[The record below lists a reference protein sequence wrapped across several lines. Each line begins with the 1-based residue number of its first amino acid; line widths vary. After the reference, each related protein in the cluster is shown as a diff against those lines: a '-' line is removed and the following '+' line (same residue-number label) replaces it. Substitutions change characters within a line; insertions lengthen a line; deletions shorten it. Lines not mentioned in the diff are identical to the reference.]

1 MLAVRLKTRS
11 EGCLLNSKKHLALFK
26 AYVQLTRPLG
36 IILIGFAT
44 VVGQIM
50 ALKRLPESFMLVFP
64 LLASALAT
72 ASSFAI
78 NDYLDVD
85 IDRINNP
92 ERPIPSGVVS
102 RESALR
108 FGIALFLAGFFASL
122 PTNFMATC
130 ILTVT
135 YGLSVFYSLFA
146 KRTGLFGNIIVA
158 FCVSI
163 GFVYGSISVTNSIN
177 PTVLYLSLLSF
188 FANLGRE
195 ITQSI
200 QDMDG
205 DKLKGVRSVAL
216 VHGSRFAAI
225 LGSFCCGV
233 TIFLGPILFL
243 YPFENAGF
251 PYLIVLF
258 PEVGFLFSIFF
269 LLKEPTR
276 ERALKFIKQVNLW
289 TVMILVAL
297 ILLASF

>member
-11 EGCLLNSKKHLALFK
+11 ECCLLNSKKNLALFK

-102 RESALR
+102 RKSALR

-188 FANLGRE
+188 LQ
-195 ITQSI
+195 T
-200 QDMDG
+200 
-205 DKLKGVRSVAL
+205 
-216 VHGSRFAAI
+216 
-225 LGSFCCGV
+225 
-233 TIFLGPILFL
+233 
-243 YPFENAGF
+243 
-251 PYLIVLF
+251 
-258 PEVGFLFSIFF
+258 
-269 LLKEPTR
+269 
-276 ERALKFIKQVNLW
+276 
-289 TVMILVAL
+289 
-297 ILLASF
+297 